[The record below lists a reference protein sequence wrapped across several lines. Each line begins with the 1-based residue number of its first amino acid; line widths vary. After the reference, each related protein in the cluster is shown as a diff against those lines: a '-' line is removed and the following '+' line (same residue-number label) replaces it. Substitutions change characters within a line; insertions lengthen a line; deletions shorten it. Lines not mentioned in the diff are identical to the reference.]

1 MKKIHFKTQA
11 QKDTEIQNVLT
22 HCRTPLDCRAVESD
36 IGHEKLF
43 ALHDLVSAKMNNIT
57 GFSPNMSMALETE
70 SYYVYIVNDLE
81 KLYFVYAVN
90 KAPTSFDDA
99 IITFLLKDSD
109 PRYNEL
115 RQAVNGADFYVRH
128 KR

>member
-1 MKKIHFKTQA
+1 MKKTELEKRA

-22 HCRTPLDCRAVESD
+22 QCRTPLDCRAVESD
-36 IGHEKLF
+36 IGHDKLF
-43 ALHDLVSAKMNNIT
+43 ALHDLISANVHNIT
-57 GFSPNMSMALETE
+57 GFSPTMSAALETE
-70 SYYVYIVNDLE
+70 RYYVYIVNDLE

-99 IITFLLKDSD
+99 IITFLLKESD

-115 RQAVNGADFYVRH
+115 RQAVNGADFYIRH